1 MTNMLDA
8 SCKTN
13 ARHNSTD
20 QQRQQQQVMLQ
31 NDSYVPT
38 YSYPTNP
45 YHMYG
50 YGYHQPT
57 TKNLNNTQQQN
68 PNSAS
73 PNNNNGNDQKQYGE
87 YDNGRD
93 VEEALK
99 AVRQQIKQTE
109 AALQDTRQEQ
119 QKLNRT
125 SFPPPIHLPASN
137 KNYNYHDDIQQ
148 KLGMMYEYDA
158 TRQAWNTYHQS
169 SSLLMGDNNTM
180 PLLLPKRIR
189 KPAAAAASKP
199 INQVG
204 ENINSKKTE

>member
-1 MTNMLDA
+1 MMTNMLDA

-13 ARHNSTD
+13 AKHNSTD
-20 QQRQQQQVMLQ
+20 QQRQQQQVMQ
-31 NDSYVPT
+31 NDNYVPT
-38 YSYPTNP
+38 YSYPINP

-50 YGYHQPT
+50 YGHHQLT

-68 PNSAS
+68 TNSAS
-73 PNNNNGNDQKQYGE
+73 PNNNNNGNDQKQHGE

-93 VEEALK
+93 VEEALE

-109 AALQDTRQEQ
+109 AALQAARQEQ

-137 KNYNYHDDIQQ
+137 VNYNYHDDIQQ

-158 TRQAWNTYHQS
+158 TRHSWNTYHQS
-169 SSLLMGDNNTM
+169 SSLLIG
-180 PLLLPKRIR
+180 L
-189 KPAAAAASKP
+189 
-199 INQVG
+199 
-204 ENINSKKTE
+204 